1 LPGGDRGASHGRAA
15 FVELKIS
22 SREIRE
28 LLEAPSPEFPKY
40 TTQLINLASGNA
52 GATRPRIVGQMTDL
66 VRMSG
71 KRHLLE
77 WEEWYRR
84 LHPDTMKQATE
95 RILAML
101 EKVRKALSL
110 IDREMVE
117 RWVQDLVIVKTF
129 VGLRF
134 HEAILKK
141 LAALGGTSSRL
152 ATREEEAR
160 GIDGYVGDTPVSIKP
175 RTYDAKRSLPEQ
187 LPPTIIFYEKKRDGI
202 VIEFDP
208 F

>member
-1 LPGGDRGASHGRAA
+1 ME
-15 FVELKIS
+15 VKIS
-22 SREIRE
+22 NDEIRE
-28 LLEAPSPEFPKY
+28 LLEAPSAEFPKY
-40 TTQLINLASGNA
+40 TTQLINLASQNA
-52 GATRPRIVGQMTDL
+52 GATRPRVVGQMTEL
-66 VRMSG
+66 IRTSG

-77 WEEWYRR
+77 WEEWYRQ

-101 EKVRKALSL
+101 EKVKKALSL

-141 LAALGGTSSRL
+141 LAALYGTSCRL
-152 ATREEEAR
+152 ATPEEEGR
-160 GIDGYVGDTPVSIKP
+160 GIDGYIGETPVSIKP
-175 RTYDAKRSLPEQ
+175 RTYDAKRALPEQ
-187 LPPTIIFYEKKRDGI
+187 LPPAIIFYEKKRDGI
-202 VIEFDP
+202 VIEFEP

>member
-1 LPGGDRGASHGRAA
+1 M
-15 FVELKIS
+15 ELRIS
-22 SREIRE
+22 NAEIRE
-28 LLEAPSPEFPKY
+28 LLSAPSPEFPKY

-52 GATRPRIVGQMTDL
+52 GATRPRVVGQMTEL
-66 VRMSG
+66 VPRSG

-77 WEEWYRR
+77 WEEWYRQS
-84 LHPDTMKQATE
+84 HPDTMKQATE

-101 EKVRKALSL
+101 EKVKKALSL
-110 IDREMVE
+110 IDREMVDL
-117 RWVQDLVIVKTF
+117 WVEDLVIVKTF

-141 LAALGGTSSRL
+141 VAALRGTSCRL
-152 ATREEEAR
+152 STPEEEAR

-187 LPPTIIFYEKKRDGI
+187 LPATIIFYDKKRNGI
-202 VIEFDP
+202 VIDFEP